1 MKTRILIVDD
11 EEKFSHALAERLKLR
26 DYDVTTSQSGEDA
39 VTQVEKY
46 NYDVVILDV
55 LMPGMNGIETLREIK
70 KIKSN
75 GMLLGFA
82 EDVICSTTAVCLKKI
97 KPLTEVI
104 MLTGHATVE
113 TAIDG
118 MKLGAMDFLMKP
130 CETDDLVSKIEKAH
144 HRKMEQE
151 ERIREAKARD
161 IIASP
166 RSVLKE

>member
-1 MKTRILIVDD
+1 MKTRVLIVDD
-11 EEKFSHALAERLKLR
+11 EEKFTQPLAERLRLR
-26 DYDVTTSQSGEDA
+26 DYDATTSQSGEEA
-39 VTQVEKY
+39 VTQVKKY

-55 LMPGMNGIETLREIK
+55 LMPGMDGIETLRNI
-70 KIKSN
+70 
-75 GMLLGFA
+75 
-82 EDVICSTTAVCLKKI
+82 KKI

-113 TAIDG
+113 TAIEG

-130 CETDDLVSKIEKAH
+130 CETEDLVSKIQKAH
-144 HRKMEQE
+144 NRKAEQE
-151 ERIREAKARD
+151 ERIRTAKAQE